1 MFSATKVNSVVCISV
16 HAPVEI
22 ECDKGIQVVNKSGR
36 KPVEL
41 QKVNIPQYMLMFEVS
56 LISALKNIGLW
67 LSS

>member
-22 ECDKGIQVVNKSGR
+22 ESDEGIGVVNKSGR

-41 QKVNIPQYMLMFEVS
+41 
-56 LISALKNIGLW
+56 
-67 LSS
+67 